1 MDELNK
7 TAATKPETRPEAAKL
22 QDAPRRRV
30 GSLTMGA
37 CLIAAG
43 IFFLCYYFVPG
54 FDWQLVVRI
63 APAAALVLLGCEVLF
78 FAARPGRWKYDFVSV
93 LVCLGL
99 IAVCMC
105 LSFLP
110 MVWSEIDPAR
120 GQNEMKLSK
129 AYTTQV
135 YEALRKENP
144 DLRLRDVYTD
154 LYLYANSVDDL
165 QELQPGDGHLSLTV
179 MLYGPYDS
187 TGAFAQDCRSVAG
200 TVRAGTLQPDE
211 LRIVW
216 SPDNDPG
223 QSLDSGTL
231 QRVEQ
236 YTLELDG
243 TVQLDWTADEM
254 ERQVEVQ
261 YLMDEEN
268 EPEEDTAPSEE
279 AEPEAAVYSQ
289 SRGREL
295 WESFE
300 KILGVCEDERTD
312 LLLIAG
318 DLFHRQPLV
327 RELKEVNY
335 LFSELTATKVVL
347 IAGNHDHLQKDSNYR
362 SFEWNDNVYPLF
374 GKKLEYVDFPEL
386 ETAVYGL
393 SYYEREICQPLYDD
407 VAAAGIEKNEILLAH
422 GGDDRH
428 IPFDKKKLSRS
439 GFSYIALGH
448 IHKPQALQKDK
459 MIYAGALE
467 PIDQND
473 VGQHGYVKGELKDG
487 KAAIQWIPFA
497 GREYIHSSVE
507 VERSDTEG
515 SIRKRVKQLINE
527 YGNENIYK
535 ITLAGKR
542 DPDIAFEVN
551 HLAEEGC
558 VLEILDE
565 TIPAYDFEKL
575 YAENKETLLGRY
587 IEKFAGCEEGSVEY
601 CALCEGVEAL
611 LTGNRG

>member
-1 MDELNK
+1 MNEQNK
-7 TAATKPETRPEAAKL
+7 FDTVTGAAAPENAAPRAGKHPAA
-22 QDAPRRRV
+22 QSDAPRRRV
-30 GSLTMGA
+30 GSLTLGT

-78 FAARPGRWKYDFVSV
+78 FAARPGRWKYDFMSV
-93 LVCLGL
+93 FVCLVL

-105 LSFLP
+105 LSFVP
-110 MVWSEIDPAR
+110 VVCSEIDPAR

-165 QELQPGDGHLSLTV
+165 QELQPSDGHLSLTV

-261 YLMDEEN
+261 YLLDEEN

-279 AEPEAAVYSQ
+279 AEPEAAV
-289 SRGREL
+289 
-295 WESFE
+295 
-300 KILGVCEDERTD
+300 
-312 LLLIAG
+312 
-318 DLFHRQPLV
+318 
-327 RELKEVNY
+327 
-335 LFSELTATKVVL
+335 
-347 IAGNHDHLQKDSNYR
+347 
-362 SFEWNDNVYPLF
+362 
-374 GKKLEYVDFPEL
+374 
-386 ETAVYGL
+386 
-393 SYYEREICQPLYDD
+393 
-407 VAAAGIEKNEILLAH
+407 
-422 GGDDRH
+422 
-428 IPFDKKKLSRS
+428 
-439 GFSYIALGH
+439 
-448 IHKPQALQKDK
+448 
-459 MIYAGALE
+459 
-467 PIDQND
+467 
-473 VGQHGYVKGELKDG
+473 
-487 KAAIQWIPFA
+487 
-497 GREYIHSSVE
+497 
-507 VERSDTEG
+507 
-515 SIRKRVKQLINE
+515 
-527 YGNENIYK
+527 
-535 ITLAGKR
+535 
-542 DPDIAFEVN
+542 
-551 HLAEEGC
+551 
-558 VLEILDE
+558 
-565 TIPAYDFEKL
+565 
-575 YAENKETLLGRY
+575 
-587 IEKFAGCEEGSVEY
+587 
-601 CALCEGVEAL
+601 
-611 LTGNRG
+611 

>member
-1 MDELNK
+1 MDE
-7 TAATKPETRPEAAKL
+7 TRN
-22 QDAPRRRV
+22 DAPLTGEAPQPAKPQPLRRV
-30 GSLTMGA
+30 GSFTLGV

-43 IFFLCYYFVPG
+43 IFFLLAYFVPG

-154 LYLYANSVDDL
+154 LYLYSNDVNAL
-165 QELQPGDGHLSLTV
+165 QEMQPGDGHLSLTV

-261 YLMDEEN
+261 YLLDEEN
-268 EPEEDTAPSEE
+268 EPEEDTAPGEE
-279 AEPEAAVYSQ
+279 AEPEAAV
-289 SRGREL
+289 
-295 WESFE
+295 
-300 KILGVCEDERTD
+300 
-312 LLLIAG
+312 
-318 DLFHRQPLV
+318 
-327 RELKEVNY
+327 
-335 LFSELTATKVVL
+335 
-347 IAGNHDHLQKDSNYR
+347 
-362 SFEWNDNVYPLF
+362 
-374 GKKLEYVDFPEL
+374 
-386 ETAVYGL
+386 
-393 SYYEREICQPLYDD
+393 
-407 VAAAGIEKNEILLAH
+407 
-422 GGDDRH
+422 
-428 IPFDKKKLSRS
+428 
-439 GFSYIALGH
+439 
-448 IHKPQALQKDK
+448 
-459 MIYAGALE
+459 
-467 PIDQND
+467 
-473 VGQHGYVKGELKDG
+473 
-487 KAAIQWIPFA
+487 
-497 GREYIHSSVE
+497 
-507 VERSDTEG
+507 
-515 SIRKRVKQLINE
+515 
-527 YGNENIYK
+527 
-535 ITLAGKR
+535 
-542 DPDIAFEVN
+542 
-551 HLAEEGC
+551 
-558 VLEILDE
+558 
-565 TIPAYDFEKL
+565 
-575 YAENKETLLGRY
+575 
-587 IEKFAGCEEGSVEY
+587 
-601 CALCEGVEAL
+601 
-611 LTGNRG
+611 